1 MKHLRQYIRQIIT
14 ESIDNLSEE
23 IEVLRQYMTAGGERT
38 VDVSQAILSL
48 AGKKAEHRKELKP
61 KPGTVYRGTA
71 MQKEKLLEMTPTRR
85 EGRYLYFDNVP
96 HTHFREVQSWTYDEF
111 QARKF
116 SQFNAMER
124 KGISIEPVVF
134 IAEVDDSY
142 VGNPRWLHKLGK
154 EVGLKRNEKETFH
167 VGKNQTITIRVDDLL
182 KDLHRGVV

>member
-1 MKHLRQYIRQIIT
+1 M
-14 ESIDNLSEE
+14 LSRE
-23 IEVLRQYMTAGGERT
+23 T
-38 VDVSQAILSL
+38 LSL
-48 AGKKAEHRKELKP
+48 ANKKQEYKKELIP

-71 MQKEKLLEMTPTRR
+71 MPKEKLLEMTPTRR
-85 EGRYLYFDNVP
+85 EGRFLYFDNVP

-116 SQFNAMER
+116 SEFNAMER
-124 KGISIEPVVF
+124 KGPFIEPVVF
-134 IAEVDDSY
+134 IAEVDDSF

-167 VGKNQTITIRVDDLL
+167 VGKNQTITIRVDDLF